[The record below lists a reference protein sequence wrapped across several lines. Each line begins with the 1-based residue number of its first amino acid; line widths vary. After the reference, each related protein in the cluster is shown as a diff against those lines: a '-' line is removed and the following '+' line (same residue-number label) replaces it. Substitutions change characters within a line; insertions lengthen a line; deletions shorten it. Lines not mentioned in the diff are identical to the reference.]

1 MIIQNANTYQHS
13 PPVAQTGQDGV
24 KLAPKVAAK
33 SPTVAPEPTNVQHQD
48 ASSPTPSPEQ
58 LKGAIEIINT
68 VIRQS
73 NNSLEF
79 SLDDETSK
87 PVVKLVDTETG
98 ELIRQYPSEET
109 LAISRS
115 IDRFQ
120 QGLLLKQKA

>member
-1 MIIQNANTYQHS
+1 MIIQNASTYQHS
-13 PPVAQTGQDGV
+13 PPAGQAIQDGSKVAQKVAV
-24 KLAPKVAAK
+24 KLPDTASELASA
-33 SPTVAPEPTNVQHQD
+33 QLQD
-48 ASSPTPSPEQ
+48 VSPTPSPEQ
-58 LKGAIEIINT
+58 LKSAVDIINT

-73 NNSLEF
+73 NNNLEF
-79 SLDDETSK
+79 SLDVETSK
-87 PVVKLVDTETG
+87 PIVKLVDTETG